1 MSKDGNVRL
10 CCRKATFFGMPIPA
24 GGGRENNPSAPSAFE
39 PANSVDIHRQNSV
52 DKGTLSAVIEAK
64 KEP

>member
-24 GGGRENNPSAPSAFE
+24 GGGRENNPSTGCVE
-39 PANSVDIHRQNSV
+39 DE
-52 DKGTLSAVIEAK
+52 DEETTT
-64 KEP
+64 KEK